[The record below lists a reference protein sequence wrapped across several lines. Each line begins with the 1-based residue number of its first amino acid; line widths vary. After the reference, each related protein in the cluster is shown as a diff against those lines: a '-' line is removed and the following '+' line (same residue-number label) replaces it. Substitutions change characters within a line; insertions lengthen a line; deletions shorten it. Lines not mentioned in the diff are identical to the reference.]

1 MKLKLLC
8 LFILIST
15 IFCLSDIELKDLN
28 SSKSIQMCYSVQR
41 ECFSLLLD
49 LDSPY
54 TWVPSKNNPNT
65 NIVKKLDENSY
76 GVNVVAR
83 DIILSYDNKKLKM
96 IEAKTKINLAKK
108 EISTFPILLASDSE
122 DFGNTPGIFG
132 LGYSYTESSKKY
144 SMIHNLKSFKAI
156 NKKIFSMVYEKNKA
170 GYLLIGDTPRNID
183 SNLLANCSFDM
194 NMAKNGHLYCRTK
207 SMIFGKYY
215 FNDKRID
222 FNEESNLI
230 GFDYKIPQTII
241 PFEFFTEISK
251 EIFSSLIDSKECSF
265 ELNKNINLYEISC
278 NKNNYNELKDI
289 TIVINDFGLNIPT
302 NNLLSYDSK
311 SKLYKFVI
319 YSNTDAKIIRLGNEL
334 LKNYIMIFDLE
345 EDKISF
351 YNKEKIIKIAKN
363 SDEEEEMIK
372 DDKKKKEEEE
382 EKKRKQEEDEEEK
395 RKERKRKQEEEE
407 RRRKHEEEEEER
419 RRQEEEEKIRKKKEE
434 EEEKKRQEEIENKRK
449 KEEEEM
455 NKTIEQNKKTRS
467 RTWTVII
474 IILILVA
481 GYFIFSF
488 IRKKKKS
495 SKRSKLNFEKNYDEL
510 YTDIE
515 RIKY

>member
-8 LFILIST
+8 LFIVIST
-15 IFCLSDIELKDLN
+15 MFCLPNIELKDLN
-28 SSKSIQMCYSVQR
+28 SSKSITMCYSVQR

-65 NIVKKLDENSY
+65 NIVKKLDEDSY

-170 GYLLIGDTPRNID
+170 GYLLIGDTPRGVD

-222 FNEESNLI
+222 FDEEYNLI

-241 PFEFFTEISK
+241 PFELFGKIS
-251 EIFSSLIDSKECSF
+251 EEMFSSLIDSKECSF

-278 NKNNYNELKDI
+278 KKNDYKELKDI
-289 TIVINDFGLNIPT
+289 TIVINDFGLYIPK
-302 NNLLSYDSK
+302 NNLFSYHSK

-319 YSNTDAKIIRLGNEL
+319 HSKTDAKIIRLGHEL
-334 LKNYIMIFDLE
+334 LKNYIIIFDLE
-345 EDKISF
+345 EDKSSF
-351 YNKEKIIKIAKN
+351 YNTEKIIKIAKN
-363 SDEEEEMIK
+363 ADEEEEMID
-372 DDKKKKEEEE
+372 DDKKKK
-382 EKKRKQEEDEEEK
+382 KQ
-395 RKERKRKQEEEE
+395 
-407 RRRKHEEEEEER
+407 EEEER
-419 RRQEEEEKIRKKKEE
+419 RRQEEEEKRRKQKEE
-434 EEEKKRQEEIENKRK
+434 EEEKKRQEEIKNKRK

-455 NKTIEQNKKTRS
+455 NKINEQNKKTRS
-467 RTWTVII
+467 RIWTTII
-474 IILILVA
+474 IILILVV
-481 GYFIFSF
+481 GFFIFSF
-488 IRKKKKS
+488 IRKKKKL
-495 SKRSKLNFEKNYDEL
+495 SKRAKLNFEKDYDEL